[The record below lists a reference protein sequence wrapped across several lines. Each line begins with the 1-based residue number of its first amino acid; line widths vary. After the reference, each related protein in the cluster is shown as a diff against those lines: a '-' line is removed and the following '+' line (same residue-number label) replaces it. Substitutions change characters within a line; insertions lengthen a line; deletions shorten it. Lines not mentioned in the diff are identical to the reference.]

1 MDDNQLA
8 ALLPFM
14 VSAIADKIAVYY
26 QVSEDEAIRRLY
38 DSELYAMLEQEKTK
52 VWHFSV
58 LKLEHHLSGKDTVHL
73 FFQYGVMDYLQSFYD
88 VLHSMG
94 ARYLVEDID
103 LYIEARQ
110 MA

>member
-1 MDDNQLA
+1 MSDT
-8 ALLPFM
+8 
-14 VSAIADKIAVYY
+14 
-26 QVSEDEAIRRLY
+26 
-38 DSELYAMLEQEKTK
+38 MLFKTFCIEQY
-52 VWHFSV
+52 
-58 LKLEHHLSGKDTVHL
+58 KLEHHLSGKDTVHL

>member
-14 VSAIADKIAVYY
+14 ASAIADKIAVYY

-38 DSELYAMLEQEKTK
+38 DSKLYAMLEQEKTK

-58 LKLEHHLSGKDTVHL
+58 VKLFELYQEEVENGIID
-73 FFQYGVMDYLQSFYD
+73 FPDY
-88 VLHSMG
+88 
-94 ARYLVEDID
+94 
-103 LYIEARQ
+103 
-110 MA
+110 

>member
-38 DSELYAMLEQEKTK
+38 DSELYGMLEQEKTK

-58 LKLEHHLSGKDTVHL
+58 LKLFELYQEEVENGIID
-73 FFQYGVMDYLQSFYD
+73 FPDY
-88 VLHSMG
+88 
-94 ARYLVEDID
+94 
-103 LYIEARQ
+103 
-110 MA
+110 

>member
-26 QVSEDEAIRRLY
+26 QVNEDEAIRRLY
-38 DSELYAMLEQEKTK
+38 DSKLYAMLEQEKTK

-58 LKLEHHLSGKDTVHL
+58 VKLFELYQEEVEN
-73 FFQYGVMDYLQSFYD
+73 GVIDFPDY
-88 VLHSMG
+88 
-94 ARYLVEDID
+94 
-103 LYIEARQ
+103 
-110 MA
+110 

>member
-14 VSAIADKIAVYY
+14 ASAIADKIAVYY

-58 LKLEHHLSGKDTVHL
+58 LKLFELYQEEVENGIID
-73 FFQYGVMDYLQSFYD
+73 FPDY
-88 VLHSMG
+88 
-94 ARYLVEDID
+94 
-103 LYIEARQ
+103 
-110 MA
+110 

>member
-58 LKLEHHLSGKDTVHL
+58 LKLFELYQEEVENGIID
-73 FFQYGVMDYLQSFYD
+73 FPDY
-88 VLHSMG
+88 
-94 ARYLVEDID
+94 
-103 LYIEARQ
+103 
-110 MA
+110 